1 MKMPAIHT
9 NIKML
14 RTKHNMTLKELAD
27 KLNVKEA
34 TVQRYESGEI
44 KNIKYEII
52 IKIAEIFDCSPA
64 YLMGWEKKEELAEKE
79 INFLPSHHY
88 TMVPYS
94 VSAGALSEIESIQ
107 NLPQISVPDAM
118 LGRYAGNKSIMLMTV
133 NGESMNRII
142 EHESIIAVKTDIE
155 LSDLHDG
162 DIVVISNDGEYT
174 VKRYYNDTM
183 NQRFIFRPDSSCP
196 SFTDIIFSYENSN
209 NLKLIGR
216 VVMYNVFL

>member
-64 YLMGWEKKEELAEKE
+64 YLMGWEKKEESAEKE

-94 VSAGALSEIESIQ
+94 VSAGALSEIASLNE
-107 NLPQISVPDAM
+107 LPEVSVPDAM
-118 LGRYAGNKSIMLMTV
+118 LGKYAGSKHIILMTV
-133 NGESMNRII
+133 NGQSMNRII
-142 EHESIIAVKTDIE
+142 DDESIIALKTDLE
-155 LSDLHDG
+155 LPDLHDG
-162 DIVVISNDGEYT
+162 DIVVISNDGDYT
-174 VKRYYNDTM
+174 VKRYYNDTV
-183 NQRFIFRPDSSCP
+183 NQRFIFRPDSTCP
-196 SFTDIIFSYENSN
+196 SFTDIIFEYDNCD